1 MRVETTPLPGV
12 LIVHTPLFRDDRGF
26 FLEVWRQDRFEA
38 AGIPDRFV
46 QDNQSRSMVG
56 TLRGLHWQW
65 RKPQAKLVR
74 VLSGR
79 IFDAVVDVRRGSP
92 HFGQWFG
99 LEMKAE
105 DFTSLYVPVGY
116 AHGFCVL
123 SDTAEVA
130 YKCSEIYDPGGEAG
144 LIWNDPTV
152 GIGWPIE
159 SPTLSPRDQ
168 KHPRLDPARADLLPY
183 VR

>member
-1 MRVETTPLPGV
+1 VRVETTPLPGV
-12 LIVHTPLFRDDRGF
+12 LVVHPPLFRDDRGF
-26 FLEVWRQDRFEA
+26 FLEAWRHDRFEA
-38 AGIPDRFV
+38 AGIPDHFV
-46 QDNQSRSMVG
+46 QDNQSRSMAG

-99 LEMKAE
+99 LEMNAE

-123 SDTAEVA
+123 SDTAEVL
-130 YKCSEIYDPGGEAG
+130 YKCSDTYDPGGEGG
-144 LIWNDPTV
+144 LIWNEPAV
-152 GIGWPIE
+152 GISWPIE
-159 SPTLSPRDQ
+159 APTLSPRDQ
-168 KHPRLDPARADLLPY
+168 KHPRLDPSRADLLSY
-183 VR
+183 AR